1 MKLFK
6 KLLLVLIVP
15 LLLCGCAGTK
25 ESKDPSEIQ
34 SILEEA
40 KFDVYDSTEQVGY
53 ASRALYGIKGE
64 AKANYVKGDKKYDIQ
79 GIFLDECKNVY
90 NRAASDYKKST
101 DGGDNWTYL
110 VVTDDTKY
118 YFVGWIEDS
127 YIVVESPKDQEKLMN
142 KLVKDLGFK

>member
-90 NRAASDYKKST
+90 SVCGNDYKK
-101 DGGDNWTYL
+101 DDNVGDNWTNL
-110 VVTDDTKY
+110 TVTNKETY
-118 YFVGWIEDS
+118 YYVGWVGDS
-127 YIVVESPKDQEKLMN
+127 YITIVAPISYQSEMEAMIGK
-142 KLVKDLGFK
+142 LGF